1 LRKFKISELAR
12 QNSKDTHLIVLVHGF
27 QGNSEDLRLFR
38 NNISLLFPTAIF
50 LNSSSNEE
58 NTNANIEDLGYNLA
72 NEINNFISSNYE
84 SIEGVSKISFIGHSL
99 GGVIIRT
106 AI

>member
-1 LRKFKISELAR
+1 M
-12 QNSKDTHLIVLVHGF
+12 
-27 QGNSEDLRLFR
+27 
-38 NNISLLFPTAIF
+38 F

-72 NEINNFISSNYE
+72 NELNNFISSNYE
-84 SIEGVSKISFIGHSL
+84 SIEGLSKISFIGHSL

-106 AI
+106 AIQYLEEAVKKKFFTLMTFSSPHLGYM